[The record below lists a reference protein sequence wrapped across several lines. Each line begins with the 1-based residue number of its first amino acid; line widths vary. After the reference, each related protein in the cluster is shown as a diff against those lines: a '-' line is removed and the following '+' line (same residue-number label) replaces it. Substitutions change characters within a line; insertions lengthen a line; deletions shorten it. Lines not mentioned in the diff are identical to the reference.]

1 MLLPSP
7 GIPLLAP
14 GGASEHFRA
23 LAEGFVAGGLECRAY
38 ARRLSRGGGVPDEPP
53 PQGVPYAQAPRGRLP
68 GFLRKRRVWDERVD
82 AAAMARWLRREF
94 TAWPPDLLY
103 ERMSLF
109 SALGAQLR
117 TALGV
122 PWVLEL
128 NAPLSWEACWFE
140 GEKPRSG
147 LVRCEE
153 RALRAADAVVVVSEP
168 LRDYAVRRGAPRERV
183 WLVPNG
189 ARPTVV
195 AVPRRPEEGVF
206 VLGYEGTFKV
216 WQGMLG
222 QVDDLRRLVEESG
235 GRRVRLE
242 LWGDGPDRRPLTDAL
257 AGLPGI
263 DVDYRGWGVPQRSSW
278 SAAWVPSG
286 PWPPESSAIEKAF
299 GEAPPERY
307 FSSLKGAAAAAAS
320 VPTWNRGR
328 LIPARSQRPQTW
340 REVADTISQLV
351 GSLRASPRP

>member
-38 ARRLSRGGGVPDEPP
+38 ARRLSRGGAVSDEPAPVGVPC
-53 PQGVPYAQAPRGRLP
+53 AQAPRGRLP
-68 GFLRKRRVWDERVD
+68 GFLRKRRAWDERVD
-82 AAAMARWLRREF
+82 SAAMVRWLRREF
-94 TAWPPDLLY
+94 DRWKPDVLY

-109 SALGAQLR
+109 SALGLGLR
-117 TALGV
+117 PALGV

-140 GEKPRSG
+140 GEPPHSA
-147 LVRCEE
+147 LVRYEE

-168 LRDYAVRRGAPRERV
+168 LRDYALRRGAHRERV
-183 WLVPNG
+183 WVVPNG
-189 ARPTVV
+189 ARPAEAQVS
-195 AVPRRPEEGVF
+195 RRNQEERF

-222 QVDDLRRLVEESG
+222 QVEDLSRLAEESRG
-235 GRRVRLE
+235 SGLRLE
-242 LWGDGPDRRPLTDAL
+242 LWGDGPERRPLIDAL
-257 AGLPGI
+257 AERPDI
-263 DVDYRGWGVPQRSSW
+263 EVDYRGWGLPQRSAW
-278 SAAWVPSG
+278 SAAWVPTG
-286 PWPPESSAIEKAF
+286 PWPPESAAIEEAF

-307 FSSLKGAAAAAAS
+307 FSSLKGAAAGAAGL
-320 VPTWNRGR
+320 PIWNRGT
-328 LIPARSQRPQTW
+328 LSPAASTAPPTW
-340 REVADTISQLV
+340 QDVAKTIAQLV
-351 GSLRASPRP
+351 QGLRASPRP